1 MTGNCVGKRM
11 QNYCSASAALSPRAR
26 VNMLT
31 AERRAKN
38 QSTQLHAKHEKSV
51 QSSTRVTSNIV
62 GPLPGRSFFVQESAG
77 AGPAIQ
83 TLGSRRSR
91 TEPPREELART
102 GRLLGTEQGR
112 ARHNPRGLCGVR
124 RSRRDSARSL
134 AWADCFRTPVLPNAA
149 GGAALRYGKDVATTA
164 VVSTWSAQ
172 RTRRRATQQRS
183 QQAQTTPSS
192 PSNGL
197 RGVAKRQSRQ
207 TGP

>member
-1 MTGNCVGKRM
+1 MRNLS
-11 QNYCSASAALSPRAR
+11 NLALVS
-26 VNMLT
+26 L
-31 AERRAKN
+31 
-38 QSTQLHAKHEKSV
+38 
-51 QSSTRVTSNIV
+51 VTSWILCPVEVSLVRNQQ
-62 GPLPGRSFFVQESAG
+62 VQGLSVNAS
-77 AGPAIQ
+77 Q

-134 AWADCFRTPVLPNAA
+134 AWADCFRTPVVPNAA
-149 GGAALRYGKDVATTA
+149 GGAALRYGKDVATTE

-192 PSNGL
+192 PSNRL